1 MNFRI
6 ENNGVISEEFIKRD
20 ITDFDNAC
28 QYIRMLP
35 YRRNTDKDNILC
47 VLKDKSGTCSTKHA
61 VLRKLALENKY
72 DDVKLMLGIFK
83 MDGVYDKRISRTL
96 TNAGLVFIPE
106 AHNYLKINDTY
117 LDVTIAGS
125 NYDTA
130 IKPRLLLEQEIE
142 YYQVTD
148 YKVQFHKDFLI
159 KWLSTQSDLNYI
171 LDEIWK
177 IREQCILD
185 LQQ

>member
-1 MNFRI
+1 MNFKI
-6 ENNGVISEEFIKRD
+6 ATQDVVSDEFIKRG
-20 ITDFDNAC
+20 IPDFDNAC

-47 VLKDKSGTCSTKHA
+47 VLKDKGGTCSTKHA
-61 VLRKLALENKY
+61 VLRKLALENKCG
-72 DDVKLMLGIFK
+72 DAKLILGIFK
-83 MDGVYDKRISRTL
+83 MDSAYDKRISRTL

-106 AHNYLKINDTY
+106 AHNYLKINDIY

-159 KWLSTQSDLNYI
+159 RWLSTQPDLNYT